1 MHPKAF
7 DDLRKIADAIDVLN
21 DFSVLGDSEA
31 DNLFMNHLND
41 IDVSLED
48 YWGYYGETCPVAYKY
63 LGKTND

>member
-1 MHPKAF
+1 MNAKAF
-7 DDLRKIADAIDVLN
+7 ANLRKIADAIDVLN

-48 YWGYYGETCPVAYKY
+48 YWGYYGETCPTHYTY